1 MMMRREFRTVFIQI
15 ALCSVLRMGVLFVAD
30 VANYLDFCPAP
41 LELVQHEHSQQRGY
55 RLKLRHQLKIT
66 LYRIPFFKSFFHFLS
81 TRHKTKRNKNQ
92 ILSTKKFH
100 GKSLWINIGLKVWL
114 FWRCPDIYLFTRAF
128 DDVLISDDI
137 RNIFKEILFSSKILK
152 KKKIGNKKKNL
163 TQQEEKKRTRTG
175 AGALRFFVACGY
187 IDDGY

>member
-66 LYRIPFFKSFFHFLS
+66 LYRIPFFKSLFLS
-81 TRHKTKRNKNQ
+81 LSLYAPQNQ
-92 ILSTKKFH
+92 
-100 GKSLWINIGLKVWL
+100 
-114 FWRCPDIYLFTRAF
+114 
-128 DDVLISDDI
+128 
-137 RNIFKEILFSSKILK
+137 K
-152 KKKIGNKKKNL
+152 KKKIKFSLRKNSMENHFGL
-163 TQQEEKKRTRTG
+163 
-175 AGALRFFVACGY
+175 
-187 IDDGY
+187 ISD